1 LAAVAIVFPAFL
13 EYLTVQERIT
23 MKQAEELTQTPRA
36 TLKLRI
42 TQLLEDGFILRHRQA
57 RGTWYT
63 KKAG

>member
-1 LAAVAIVFPAFL
+1 
-13 EYLTVQERIT
+13 

-42 TQLLEDGFILRHRQA
+42 TQLLEDGFIQRHGQA

-63 KKAG
+63 KKTG